1 MKPGKTRRQQMTDLL
16 QRKSWSVYE
25 LAEEFGVKIST
36 ILDDLEHIRS
46 SVSSR
51 YRIQILPQNAVT
63 VALSS
68 KKSKLPK
75 PSRCPKCKSE
85 WVSPPMM
92 RTKLA

>member
-36 ILDDLEHIRS
+36 ILDDLTYKIRK

-51 YRIQILPQNAVT
+51 YRIQIPPECSNCGFKFKKGLSLRSHLAVPN
-63 VALSS
+63 VKANG
-68 KKSKLPK
+68 
-75 PSRCPKCKSE
+75 
-85 WVSPPMM
+85 
-92 RTKLA
+92 